1 MLAKKQIEQAG
12 LKHCQ
17 ENNGNA
23 LELLGFIA
31 GAKWAAEQ
39 MRDRLEAA
47 LSEKSEFTR
56 RIIDDIDA
64 LRAEN
69 ERLRADNH
77 RLFEQADSLRAN
89 LDAIKLAWANRPI

>member
-39 MRDRLEAA
+39 
-47 LSEKSEFTR
+47 
-56 RIIDDIDA
+56 

-69 ERLRADNH
+69 ERLRAALEAIIDRYDVANM
-77 RLFEQADSLRAN
+77 LAGDDPIIEQARKVL
-89 LDAIKLAWANRPI
+89 